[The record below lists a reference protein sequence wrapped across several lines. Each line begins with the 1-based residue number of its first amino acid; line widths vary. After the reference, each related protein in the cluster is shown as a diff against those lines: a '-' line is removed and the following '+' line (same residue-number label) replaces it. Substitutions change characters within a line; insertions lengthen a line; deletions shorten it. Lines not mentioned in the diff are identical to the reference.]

1 MRLFLFIFSPDI
13 FFSTYSVHE
22 SILAQKGALSREL
35 DICPNLPGFALD
47 SLDEGHENLSP
58 KP

>member
-22 SILAQKGALSREL
+22 SILAKKGALSREL
-35 DICPNLPGFALD
+35 GICPRLPGYAPD
-47 SLDEGHENLSP
+47 PPDNGHG